1 MTNFASRIAGVATLA
16 LAALPLAAIATTA
29 AARPVAVQVSDIDLN
44 SAQGLAAFDK
54 RAERAARDF
63 CRDARRPASPLARA
77 ATCRAAVLT
86 ELREKLPA
94 AQMAQIRGATYAAR

>member
-44 SAQGLAAFDK
+44 SAHGLAAFEQ
-54 RAERAARDF
+54 RAERAAHAF
-63 CRDARRPASPLARA
+63 CKNTRQPPNQLGRA
-77 ATCRAAVLT
+77 ATCRQAVIT
-86 ELREKLPA
+86 ELHEKLPA
-94 AQMAQIRGATYAAR
+94 VQQAQIRGSIYAAR

>member
-29 AARPVAVQVSDIDLN
+29 DARPVTVQVSDIDLN
-44 SAQGLAAFDK
+44 SAQGLAAFEQRAK
-54 RAERAARDF
+54 RAAHEF

-77 ATCRAAVLT
+77 ASCRAAVMT
-86 ELREKLPA
+86 ELQEKLPA
-94 AQMAQIRGATYAAR
+94 AQLAQVRGSTYAAR